1 LQEKFSVR
9 PNFSLIEQD
18 IREVIPAEFDSG
30 ITRITLIGNI
40 PYDLSGEIAE
50 WIVRHRDQLMQA
62 VLTVQKEVAER
73 IVAQPGSKQFGSLT
87 VLLQSSYAAKKI
99 LDLRP
104 GSFYPKPKVSSSV
117 VHLTRLNRYLVADDE
132 LPCLRRLVRACFRW
146 RRKQMVRILRE
157 EYQIEPAAAK
167 EVLDALDVDPTR
179 RPEQLPV
186 EVFAS
191 LARKLECST
200 RDSGS

>member
-1 LQEKFSVR
+1 
-9 PNFSLIEQD
+9 
-18 IREVIPAEFDSG
+18 
-30 ITRITLIGNI
+30 
-40 PYDLSGEIAE
+40 
-50 WIVRHRDQLMQA
+50 
-62 VLTVQKEVAER
+62 
-73 IVAQPGSKQFGSLT
+73 
-87 VLLQSSYAAKKI
+87 
-99 LDLRP
+99 
-104 GSFYPKPKVSSSV
+104 
-117 VHLTRLNRYLVADDE
+117 
-132 LPCLRRLVRACFRW
+132 
-146 RRKQMVRILRE
+146 MVRILRE